1 MSKQKSFLQYFARH
15 FFDKRFLK
23 NRRAYFLQA
32 MLAGCVVF
40 LVLLNLTEAS
50 NDLVIAS
57 IASTAFFVFAAPHN
71 PYARTKFI
79 IGGYLIG
86 VVAGVCC
93 SLLMWSMTLPLI
105 LMPHGPALFGA
116 LTVFLSFLL
125 MVISGLEHPPACA
138 VSLALVLND
147 WSVWLLVVTVAS
159 LFIITVTRQL
169 LAKYLI
175 NLM

>member
-1 MSKQKSFLQYFARH
+1 VSKRKSLLQYFARH
-15 FFDKRFLK
+15 FIDKRFLE
-23 NRRAYFLQA
+23 NRRAYFIQA
-32 MLAGCVVF
+32 LLAGVVVF

-71 PYARTKFI
+71 PYAKTKFI

-93 SLLMWSMTLPLI
+93 SLLMWSISLPMFLT
-105 LMPHGPALFGA
+105 PHAPALFGA
-116 LTVFLSFLL
+116 LTVYLSFLL
-125 MVISGLEHPPACA
+125 MVITGLEHPPACS

-169 LAKYLI
+169 LAKYMI